1 MSLSTLDIG
10 IFAAYVV
17 GLIAIAT
24 FVSREKEG
32 HDKDTKDYFLAGNS
46 LTWWAI
52 GASLIAANISAEQII
67 GMSGSGYAVGIGI
80 ASYEWLAAITLM
92 IVGKYFLPI
101 FLKHRIYTM
110 PQYLERRY
118 NHDVRLVMAIF
129 WIGVYIFVNLT
140 SVLWLGALAINT
152 VADVDIFYGLIFLG
166 AFAAAYSL
174 YGGLKAVAFTDIIQV
189 VLLVAGGFYLSYIT
203 LNIISEDAGVLAGFS
218 KLMALAPEKFDMIL
232 SADNEYYELLPG
244 ITSLVGAVWVL
255 HFAYWG
261 FNQYITQRALGA
273 KSIKEAQ
280 KGVMFAAYLKLLM
293 PLVIVLPGICAAI
306 LFPVLEKS
314 DQAYPTMMS
323 LLPNG
328 LLGLTFAALI
338 AAIVSSLAS
347 MTNSISTI
355 FTMDIYRSFSNNHIS
370 ESKLINI
377 GRNAVVI
384 SLLTA
389 VIVAKPLL
397 GSFDSIFQYIQ
408 NFTGLFTPGILVIFL
423 VALFWK
429 KATTLST
436 LVAAISSLVLSIF
449 ISYILPELPYIHR
462 MGIVFF
468 VSAFACYITTLL
480 QGYQDQAKAIDLKG
494 INFSTSRAFNI
505 NAVIIVGILALIYGI
520 FA

>member
-1 MSLSTLDIG
+1 
-10 IFAAYVV
+10 
-17 GLIAIAT
+17 
-24 FVSREKEG
+24 
-32 HDKDTKDYFLAGNS
+32 
-46 LTWWAI
+46 
-52 GASLIAANISAEQII
+52 
-67 GMSGSGYAVGIGI
+67 
-80 ASYEWLAAITLM
+80 
-92 IVGKYFLPI
+92 
-101 FLKHRIYTM
+101 M
-110 PQYLERRY
+110 PQFLEQRFDKR
-118 NHDVRLVMAIF
+118 VSLVLSFF
-129 WIGVYIFVNLT
+129 WLTVYVFINLT
-140 SVLWLGALAINT
+140 TVLWLGSIAINT
-152 VADVDIFYGLIFLG
+152 LTGLSLTNGLILL
-166 AFAAAYSL
+166 ALLSLAYSL
-174 YGGLKAVAFTDIIQV
+174 SGGLKAVAMTDILQV
-189 VLLVAGGFYLSYIT
+189 VLLIFGGLAVSYIA
-203 LNIISEDAGVLAGFS
+203 LNKISDNNGVLDG
-218 KLMALAPEKFDMIL
+218 LVTVYNTLPEKFDMIL
-232 SADNEYYELLPG
+232 SPDNPSYNNLPG
-244 ITSLVGAVWVL
+244 IWILIGAGVWIG